1 MMHRLEADPV
11 RSPRSVT
18 SKWVGLDMPGK
29 QRFDRSPDG
38 IYYFS
43 FERAH
48 DVGDLHLVVGFGL
61 HPTSQPGQHDD
72 RWMVSVSAYPR
83 DL

>member
-1 MMHRLEADPV
+1 M
-11 RSPRSVT
+11 T

-61 HPTSQPGQHDD
+61 HPTSQRGRND
-72 RWMVSVSAYPR
+72 RWMVSISAPIRGTSKPGTFVY
-83 DL
+83 